1 MKEELEYWENILE
14 ELPKYPTPLLNHAI
28 GYVKAKIERL
38 KKGGGVMSLNKAR
51 KRLIRKLEDRERKLL
66 SISEFLRMFEEKL
79 LETRKANLRRLLVA
93 GSPFRGGKV
102 WDGAS
107 WREY

>member
-1 MKEELEYWENILE
+1 
-14 ELPKYPTPLLNHAI
+14 
-28 GYVKAKIERL
+28 
-38 KKGGGVMSLNKAR
+38 MSLNKTR

-66 SISEFLRMFEEKL
+66 SISEFLRMFEEIL

-102 WDGAS
+102 WDGDS
-107 WREY
+107 WRG